1 MQMRYIGSLLLILSS
16 LFLSTTV
23 SLAQTVPDGTYIY
36 APERSTG
43 GIGRFYMGRE
53 ISGVMG
59 YQAAQW
65 LERPERIQ
73 EEMPD
78 EMVANLKLRPTDVV
92 GDIGAGSGY
101 YAFRMAELVPQGKVL
116 AVDIQ
121 PQMLELIE
129 TRKSSEGVS
138 NVEGILGDIDDTHLP
153 ADQVDLVLL
162 VDAYHEFSH
171 PWEMMSSI
179 VEGLKS
185 GGRIVLLEYRAE
197 DASIPIRP
205 LHKMT
210 QDQVKREMAVF
221 DMEFIETL
229 DFLPWQHMMFFAK
242 K

>member
-1 MQMRYIGSLLLILSS
+1 MRYIGSLLLVLSS
-16 LFLSTTV
+16 LFLTTTA
-23 SLAQTVPDGTYIY
+23 SLAQTVPDGTYVY

-78 EMVANLKLRPTDVV
+78 EMVANLQLRPADVV
-92 GDIGAGSGY
+92 ADIGAGSGY
-101 YAFRMAELVPQGKVL
+101 YTFRMAELVPQGKVL

-129 TRKSSEGVS
+129 TRKNSEGVS

-185 GGRIVLLEYRAE
+185 GGRVVLLEYREE

-205 LHKMT
+205 HHKMS
-210 QDQVKREMAVF
+210 QNQVKREMAAF
-221 DMEFIETL
+221 DLEFIETL
-229 DFLPWQHMMFFAK
+229 DFLPWQHMMFFEK

>member
-1 MQMRYIGSLLLILSS
+1 MRYISSLLLILSC
-16 LFLSTTV
+16 LILTSTA
-23 SLAQTVPDGTYIY
+23 SLAQTAPDGTYVF

-92 GDIGAGSGY
+92 ADIGAGSGY
-101 YAFRMAELVPQGKVL
+101 YTFRMAELVPQGKVL

-121 PQMLELIE
+121 PQMLEMIE
-129 TRKSSEGVS
+129 SRKSSEGVS
-138 NVEGILGDIDDTHLP
+138 NIEGVLGDMEDTHLP
-153 ADQVDLVLL
+153 ANQVDLVLL

-171 PWEMMSSI
+171 PWEMMQSI

-185 GGRIVLLEYRAE
+185 GGRVVLLEYRAE
-197 DASIPIRP
+197 DSSIPIRP
-205 LHKMT
+205 HHKMT
-210 QDQVKREMAVF
+210 QDQVKKEMAVF
-221 DMEFIETL
+221 DLEFIETL
-229 DFLPWQHMMFFAK
+229 DFLPWQHMMFFGK

>member
-1 MQMRYIGSLLLILSS
+1 MRYIGSLLLVLSS
-16 LFLSTTV
+16 SFLISST
-23 SLAQTVPDGTYIY
+23 SLAQTAPDDAYIY

-92 GDIGAGSGY
+92 ADIGAGSGY
-101 YAFRMAELVPQGKVL
+101 YTFRMAELVPQGKVL

-121 PQMLELIE
+121 PQMLEMIE
-129 TRKSSEGVS
+129 ERKSAEMVS

-185 GGRIVLLEYRAE
+185 GGRVVLLEYRAE
-197 DASIPIRP
+197 DPRIPIRP